1 MKLLNVHFSQL
12 FCYFLLG
19 SSVTS
24 ANTFPFKTETKS
36 HTHTQTIGKIMVL
49 CNIVRVSVGNVQ
61 EDKEMWT
68 EYRQVYL

>member
-1 MKLLNVHFSQL
+1 
-12 FCYFLLG
+12 
-19 SSVTS
+19 
-24 ANTFPFKTETKS
+24 
-36 HTHTQTIGKIMVL
+36 MVL